1 MRKVKAWLVT
11 KYVDWIDSV
20 VERPVTAFQSRE
32 MAELCKETRN
42 RRAEGSEDLT
52 WHEIHEIE
60 VVLDDAR
67 D

>member
-11 KYVDWIDSV
+11 RCADWGDFL
-20 VERPVTAFQSRE
+20 VERPVIAFQSRE
-32 MAELCKETRN
+32 MAERCKER
-42 RRAEGSEDLT
+42 RDKRAEGAEDPT
-52 WHEIHEIE
+52 WHEIDEIE

>member
-11 KYVDWIDSV
+11 EVTDWGDV
-20 VERPVTAFQSRE
+20 FAERPVIAFQSRE
-32 MAELCKETRN
+32 MAERCMEKRDK
-42 RRAEGSEDLT
+42 RAEGAEDPT

-60 VVLDDAR
+60 VLLDDAR

>member
-11 KYVDWIDSV
+11 KCVDWIDSV
-20 VERPVTAFQSRE
+20 VKRPVTAFQSRE
-32 MAELCKETRN
+32 MAERCKER
-42 RRAEGSEDLT
+42 RDKRAEGAEDRT
-52 WHEIHEIE
+52 WHEVYEIE